1 MLKKLNTYFKLKFL
15 LRTFILFLFVS
26 QAIAQ
31 DIPPQPNPPRM
42 LNDFVMKLNGVEAE
56 TLEQKLR
63 GYRDSTST
71 EIAVVIVKTTGDYD
85 PFDYGMKIFNTWGI
99 GKKGK
104 NNGVLLLWA
113 TETRKLRIITG
124 RAAEGAIPDAIA
136 KRIIN
141 SILKPAFQNNQFY
154 LGLDEA
160 TTEMF
165 QRLTGEFKA
174 DAVDGEEIPF
184 WVILLIM
191 LFIFFI
197 IYGISKGGGG
207 RGGRRN
213 YSDGGVFF
221 PTTISS
227 WGSSSSGSWG
237 SSDSG
242 GGGGFDFGGFGGG
255 ESGGGGA
262 GGDY

>member
-1 MLKKLNTYFKLKFL
+1 MLKKLNTYFSPISLVKV
-15 LRTFILFLFVS
+15 FILSLFIS

-42 LNDFVMKLNGVEAE
+42 LNDFVMKLNGSEAE

-71 EIAVVIVKTTGDYD
+71 EIAVVIVKSTGDYD

-141 SILKPAFQNNQFY
+141 NILKPAFQSNQFY

-165 QRLTGEFKA
+165 KRLNGEFQT
-174 DAVDGEEIPF
+174 DPTTDEEIPF
-184 WVILLIM
+184 WVILIFMGAIFLI
-191 LFIFFI
+191 F
-197 IYGISKGGGG
+197 YAISKGGGG
-207 RGGRRN
+207 RGGRRS
-213 YSDGGVFF
+213 YSSGGGFF
-221 PTTISS
+221 PTVITSG
-227 WGSSSSGSWG
+227 GSSSGWGGSDG
-237 SSDSG
+237 G

-255 ESGGGGA
+255 DSGGGGA

>member
-1 MLKKLNTYFKLKFL
+1 MLKKLNTYFNLMSLVK
-15 LRTFILFLFVS
+15 TFILSLFIS
-26 QAIAQ
+26 QTIAQ

-42 LNDFVMKLNGVEAE
+42 LNDFVMKLNRSEAE

-141 SILKPAFQNNQFY
+141 NILKPAFQNNQFY

-165 QRLTGEFKA
+165 KRLNGEFQA
-174 DAVDGEEIPF
+174 DATTDEEIPF
-184 WVILLIM
+184 WVILIFMGVIFLI
-191 LFIFFI
+191 F
-197 IYGISKGGGG
+197 YAISKGGGG
-207 RGGRRN
+207 KGGRRS
-213 YSDGGVFF
+213 YSSGGGFF
-221 PTTISS
+221 PTIITSGGSS
-227 WGSSSSGSWG
+227 SGWGSSGG
-237 SSDSG
+237 G

-255 ESGGGGA
+255 DSGGGGA